1 MGRAGYLSPMPL
13 VETDAIVLHVFD
25 YSETS
30 RILRLA
36 TRDAGLQSVLARGA
50 RRSKSRFGSAL
61 DLFAEGA
68 AQLHLK
74 DGRDLQTLSAF
85 DVTRSRA
92 ELGEDMGR
100 FAGASA
106 LAELVLRFS
115 GADDVSVS
123 LFDVLADALDRLA
136 TAQDDEAA
144 EATLSGA
151 WRLVGEMGFA
161 PTIDSCAACH
171 APIDAAGDLPF
182 SHTAGGVLCERCAR
196 LYPGGRRLPR
206 EARQAIGEWAEGGR
220 LAQSDPRATKAHQ
233 RLLREFLQQHLADG
247 RALRAFDAWEQGSL
261 VAR

>member
-1 MGRAGYLSPMPL
+1 MPL

-68 AQLHLK
+68 AQLQLK
-74 DGRDLQTLSAF
+74 DGRDLQTLTSF

-100 FAGASA
+100 FAGASS

-115 GADDVSVS
+115 GADDVSVA
-123 LFDVLADALDRLA
+123 LFEVLADALDRLA
-136 TAQDDEAA
+136 AAQEEIAV

-151 WRLVGEMGFA
+151 WRLVAEMGFA
-161 PTIDSCAACH
+161 PTIDTCASCH
-171 APIDAAGDLPF
+171 AAINVEGDLPF

-196 LYPGGRRLPR
+196 LYPGGRRLPLA
-206 EARQAIGEWAEGGR
+206 ARSAIAAWTEGRR
-220 LAQSDPRATKAHQ
+220 LDECDSRAAKAHQ

-247 RALRAFDAWEQGSL
+247 RPLRAFDAWEQGAL

>member
-1 MGRAGYLSPMPL
+1 MPL

-36 TRDAGLQSVLARGA
+36 TREAGLQSVLARGA

-61 DLFAEGA
+61 DLFADGA
-68 AQLHLK
+68 AQLQLK
-74 DGRDLQTLSAF
+74 EGRDLQTLAGF
-85 DVTRSRA
+85 DVTRSRT

-100 FAGASA
+100 FVGASA

-115 GADDVSVS
+115 GADDVSVA
-123 LFDVLADALDRLA
+123 LFDVLTDALDRLA
-136 TAQDDEAA
+136 AAPEGEAMA
-144 EATLSGA
+144 ATLAGA
-151 WRLVGEMGFA
+151 WRLVAELGFA

-171 APIDAAGDLPF
+171 ALIDSVGELPF

-196 LYPGGRRLPR
+196 VYPGGRKLPLVARRAIAEWSAGRREEGCEPR
-206 EARQAIGEWAEGGR
+206 EA
-220 LAQSDPRATKAHQ
+220 KAHQ

-247 RALRAFDAWEQGSL
+247 RHLRAFDAWEQGAL

>member
-1 MGRAGYLSPMPL
+1 MPL

-100 FAGASA
+100 FVGASA

-115 GADDVSVS
+115 GADDVSVA

-136 TAQDDEAA
+136 AAQDEEAS

-151 WRLVGEMGFA
+151 WQLVAELGFA

-171 APIDAAGDLPF
+171 APIDVAGDLPF

-196 LYPGGRRLPR
+196 LYPGGRRLPL
-206 EARQAIGEWAEGGR
+206 EARQAIGVWTQGGR
-220 LAQSDPRATKAHQ
+220 LAQSDSRATRAHQ

-247 RALRAFDAWEQGSL
+247 RPLRAFDAWEQGAL

>member
-1 MGRAGYLSPMPL
+1 MPL

-68 AQLHLK
+68 AQLQLK
-74 DGRDLQTLSAF
+74 DGRDLQTLASF

-100 FAGASA
+100 FVGASA

-115 GADDVSVS
+115 GADDVSVA
-123 LFDVLADALDRLA
+123 LFEVLADALDRLA
-136 TAQDDEAA
+136 ASQDDARDGGDA
-144 EATLSGA
+144 LWCMASRGGDGFRTRH
-151 WRLVGEMGFA
+151 RLVRVVPRG
-161 PTIDSCAACH
+161 H
-171 APIDAAGDLPF
+171 
-182 SHTAGGVLCERCAR
+182 R
-196 LYPGGRRLPR
+196 GGRRP
-206 EARQAIGEWAEGGR
+206 AVQPHGR
-220 LAQSDPRATKAHQ
+220 R
-233 RLLREFLQQHLADG
+233 
-247 RALRAFDAWEQGSL
+247 RAL
-261 VAR
+261 

>member
-1 MGRAGYLSPMPL
+1 MPL

-68 AQLHLK
+68 AQLQLK
-74 DGRDLQTLSAF
+74 DGRDLQTLTAF

-100 FAGASA
+100 FVGASA

-115 GADDVSVS
+115 GADDVSVA
-123 LFDVLADALDRLA
+123 LFEVLADAMDNLA
-136 TAQDDEAA
+136 AAQDLVAM

-151 WRLVGEMGFA
+151 WRLVAEMGFA
-161 PTIDSCAACH
+161 PTIDSCASCH
-171 APIDAAGDLPF
+171 AAIDVEGDLPF

-196 LYPGGRRLPR
+196 LYPGGRRLPLA
-206 EARQAIGEWAEGGR
+206 ARRAIAEWSQGR
-220 LAQSDPRATKAHQ
+220 RVVECDARAAKAHQ

-247 RALRAFDAWEQGSL
+247 RALRAFDAWEQGAL

>member
-1 MGRAGYLSPMPL
+1 MPL

-68 AQLHLK
+68 AQLQLK
-74 DGRDLQTLSAF
+74 DGRDLQTLSSF

-92 ELGEDMGR
+92 ELAEEMGR

-115 GADDVSVS
+115 GADDVSVT
-123 LFDVLADALDRLA
+123 LFEVLVDALDRLA
-136 TAQDDEAA
+136 AAQEELSI

-151 WRLVGEMGFA
+151 WRLVTELGFA
-161 PTIDSCAACH
+161 PTIDSCASCH
-171 APIDAAGDLPF
+171 ASIDAEGDLPF

-206 EARQAIGEWAEGGR
+206 DARRALGAWTQGGR
-220 LAQSDPRATKAHQ
+220 IAECEGKAAKAHQ

-247 RALRAFDAWEQGSL
+247 RPLRAFDAWEHGAL

>member
-1 MGRAGYLSPMPL
+1 MPL

-68 AQLHLK
+68 AQLQLK
-74 DGRDLQTLSAF
+74 DGRDLQTLAAF

-100 FAGASA
+100 FVGASA

-115 GADDVSVS
+115 GTDDVSVA
-123 LFDVLADALDRLA
+123 LFDVLTDALDRLA
-136 TAQDDEAA
+136 AA
-144 EATLSGA
+144 PEGDAMEATLSGA
-151 WRLVGEMGFA
+151 WRLVAEMGFA
-161 PTIDSCAACH
+161 PTIDTCAACH
-171 APIDAAGDLPF
+171 APIDAEGELPF

-196 LYPGGRRLPR
+196 LYPGGRKLPL
-206 EARQAIGEWAEGGR
+206 EARRAIAEWSSGR
-220 LAQSDPRATKAHQ
+220 RQEECEPRGAKAHQ
-233 RLLREFLQQHLADG
+233 RLLREFLQEHLADG
-247 RALRAFDAWEQGSL
+247 RPLRAFDAWEQGAL

>member
-1 MGRAGYLSPMPL
+1 MPL

-50 RRSKSRFGSAL
+50 RRSKTRFGSAL
-61 DLFAEGA
+61 DLFAQGA
-68 AQLHLK
+68 AQLQLK
-74 DGRDLQTLSAF
+74 DGRDLQTLTAF

-92 ELGEDMGR
+92 ELGEEMGR

-115 GADDVSVS
+115 GADDVSIA
-123 LFDVLADALDRLA
+123 LFEVLADTLDRLA
-136 TAQDDEAA
+136 AAQDDIAS

-151 WRLVGEMGFA
+151 WRLVSEMGFA
-161 PTIDSCAACH
+161 PSIDGCAACH
-171 APIDAAGDLPF
+171 TPIDTDDDLPF

-196 LYPGGRRLPR
+196 LYPGGRTLPR
-206 EARQAIGEWAEGGR
+206 AARHAILEWSRGR
-220 LAQSDPRATKAHQ
+220 RLEECDVRAVKAHQ

-247 RALRAFDAWEQGSL
+247 RSLRAFDAWEQGAL

>member
-1 MGRAGYLSPMPL
+1 MPL
-13 VETDAIVLHVFD
+13 VETDAIVLHAFD

-61 DLFAEGA
+61 DLFAQGA

-74 DGRDLQTLSAF
+74 DGRDLQTLASF

-92 ELGEDMGR
+92 ELGEDLGR

-115 GADDVSVS
+115 GADDVSVQ
-123 LFDVLADALDRLA
+123 LFDVLTDALDRVA
-136 TAQDDEAA
+136 EAPDSRTI

-151 WRLVGEMGFA
+151 WRLVAELGFA
-161 PTIDSCAACH
+161 PTIDACASCH
-171 APIDAAGDLPF
+171 APVGADDDVAF
-182 SHTAGGVLCERCAR
+182 SHRAGGVLCERCSR
-196 LYPGGRRLPR
+196 LQPGDRTLPPA
-206 EARQAIGEWAEGGR
+206 ARQAIATWSGGDRLGECDE
-220 LAQSDPRATKAHQ
+220 RAARAHQ
-233 RLLREFLQQHLADG
+233 RLLREFLQLHLADG
-247 RALRAFDAWEQGSL
+247 RALRAFDAWEQGAL

>member
-1 MGRAGYLSPMPL
+1 MPL

-61 DLFAEGA
+61 DLFAQGA
-68 AQLHLK
+68 AQLQLK
-74 DGRDLQTLSAF
+74 DGRDLQTLAAF

-92 ELGEDMGR
+92 ELGEDLGR

-115 GADDVSVS
+115 GADDVSVV
-123 LFDVLADALDRLA
+123 LFEVLTDALDQLA
-136 TAQDDEAA
+136 AA
-144 EATLSGA
+144 PEGRTVEATLSGA
-151 WRLVGEMGFA
+151 WRLVAEMGFA

-171 APIDAAGDLPF
+171 VAIGVEGELPF
-182 SHTAGGVLCERCAR
+182 SHSAGGVLCERCAR
-196 LYPGGRRLPR
+196 LYPGDRTLPAA
-206 EARQAIGEWAEGGR
+206 ARQAIAAWSGGGR
-220 LAQSDPRATKAHQ
+220 LEECDAKSARAHQ

-247 RALRAFDAWEQGSL
+247 RALRAFDAWEQGAL

>member
-1 MGRAGYLSPMPL
+1 MPL
-13 VETDAIVLHVFD
+13 VETDAIVLHAFD

-61 DLFAEGA
+61 DLFAQGA

-74 DGRDLQTLSAF
+74 DGRELQTLGAF
-85 DVTRSRA
+85 DVTRSRV
-92 ELGEDMGR
+92 ELGEDLGR

-115 GADDVSVS
+115 GAEDVSVQ
-123 LFDVLADALDRLA
+123 LFEVLTDALDQLA
-136 TAQDDEAA
+136 EAPEGRSV

-151 WRLVGEMGFA
+151 WRLVAEMGFA
-161 PTIDSCAACH
+161 PIIDSCAACH
-171 APIDAAGDLPF
+171 AQIDGGGDVPF
-182 SHTAGGVLCERCAR
+182 GHSAGGVLCERCSR
-196 LYPGGRRLPR
+196 LYPGDRTLPPAAR
-206 EARQAIGEWAEGGR
+206 EAIAAWSGGQRIGECDE
-220 LAQSDPRATKAHQ
+220 RAARAHQ

-247 RALRAFDAWEQGSL
+247 RALRAFDAWEQGAL

>member
-1 MGRAGYLSPMPL
+1 MPL
-13 VETDAIVLHVFD
+13 VETDAIVLHAFD

-61 DLFAEGA
+61 DLFAQGA

-74 DGRDLQTLSAF
+74 DGRELQTLASF
-85 DVTRSRA
+85 DVSRSRA
-92 ELGEDMGR
+92 ELGEELGR

-115 GADDVSVS
+115 GADDVSVA
-123 LFDVLADALDRLA
+123 LFEVLGDALDRLA
-136 TAQDDEAA
+136 EAPEGRSI

-161 PTIDSCAACH
+161 PTIESCASCH
-171 APIDAAGDLPF
+171 APIDAEGELPF
-182 SHTAGGVLCERCAR
+182 SHRAGGVLCERCAR
-196 LYPGGRRLPR
+196 LYPGDRTLPR
-206 EARQAIGEWAEGGR
+206 TARETIAAWSGGHQPAEC
-220 LAQSDPRATKAHQ
+220 DERAARAHQ
-233 RLLREFLQQHLADG
+233 RLLREFLQHHLADG
-247 RALRAFDAWEQGSL
+247 RALRAFDAWEQGAL

>member
-1 MGRAGYLSPMPL
+1 MPL

-74 DGRDLQTLSAF
+74 EGRDLQTLSAF
-85 DVTRSRA
+85 DVMRSHA
-92 ELGEDMGR
+92 ELAEDMGR

-115 GADDVSVS
+115 GADDVSVT
-123 LFDVLADALDRLA
+123 LFDVLSDALSRLA
-136 TAQDDEAA
+136 AAPEDEAT

-151 WRLVGEMGFA
+151 WSLVAELGFA
-161 PTIDSCAACH
+161 PSIDRCAACH
-171 APIDAAGDLPF
+171 ADINVEGELPF

-196 LYPGGRRLPR
+196 LYPGGRRLPLD
-206 EARQAIGEWAEGGR
+206 AR
-220 LAQSDPRATKAHQ
+220 LAIAAWSGGQRRTECDSRAAKAHQ

-247 RALRAFDAWEQGSL
+247 RALRAFDAWEQGAL

>member
-1 MGRAGYLSPMPL
+1 MPL

-68 AQLHLK
+68 AQLQLK

-100 FAGASA
+100 FAGAS
-106 LAELVLRFS
+106 
-115 GADDVSVS
+115 
-123 LFDVLADALDRLA
+123 VLADALDRLA
-136 TAQDDEAA
+136 AAQDEEAS

-151 WRLVGEMGFA
+151 WRLVAELGFA

-171 APIDAAGDLPF
+171 AAID
-182 SHTAGGVLCERCAR
+182 
-196 LYPGGRRLPR
+196 
-206 EARQAIGEWAEGGR
+206 I
-220 LAQSDPRATKAHQ
+220 
-233 RLLREFLQQHLADG
+233 
-247 RALRAFDAWEQGSL
+247 
-261 VAR
+261 

>member
-1 MGRAGYLSPMPL
+1 MPL
-13 VETDAIVLHVFD
+13 VETDAIVLHAFD

-61 DLFAEGA
+61 DLFAQGA

-74 DGRDLQTLSAF
+74 DGRDLQTLASF

-92 ELGEDMGR
+92 DLGEDLGR

-115 GADDVSVS
+115 GADDVSVQ
-123 LFDVLADALDRLA
+123 LFDVLTDALDRLSA
-136 TAQDDEAA
+136 VSEGRSV

-151 WRLVGEMGFA
+151 WRLVAELGFA
-161 PTIDSCAACH
+161 PSIESCASCH
-171 APIDAAGDLPF
+171 APVEPEGDAPF
-182 SHTAGGVLCERCAR
+182 SHSAGGVLCARCAR
-196 LYPGGRRLPR
+196 LYPGDRTLPPA
-206 EARQAIGEWAEGGR
+206 ARQAIADWCGGA
-220 LAQSDPRATKAHQ
+220 LDVGCDDRAARAHQ
-233 RLLREFLQQHLADG
+233 RLLREFLQHHLADG
-247 RALRAFDAWEQGSL
+247 RALRAFDAWEQGAL

>member
-1 MGRAGYLSPMPL
+1 MPL
-13 VETDAIVLHVFD
+13 VETDAIVLHAFD

-61 DLFAEGA
+61 DLFAQGA

-74 DGRDLQTLSAF
+74 DGRELQTLSSF

-92 ELGEDMGR
+92 ELGEDLGR

-115 GADDVSVS
+115 GEEDVSVG
-123 LFDVLADALDRLA
+123 LFDVLTDALDRLA
-136 TAQDDEAA
+136 EAPDGSA
-144 EATLSGA
+144 VEATLSGA
-151 WRLVGEMGFA
+151 WRLVAELGFA
-161 PTIDSCAACH
+161 PA
-171 APIDAAGDLPF
+171 IDACASCHTALDPEGDLSF
-182 SHTAGGVLCERCAR
+182 SHRAGGVLCARCSS
-196 LYPGGRRLPR
+196 LYPGERTLPSAARRAIAAWSTGER
-206 EARQAIGEWAEGGR
+206 VSECDERSAR
-220 LAQSDPRATKAHQ
+220 AHQ
-233 RLLREFLQQHLADG
+233 RLLREFLQQHLSDG
-247 RALRAFDAWEQGSL
+247 RALRAFDAWEQGAL

>member
-1 MGRAGYLSPMPL
+1 MGRAGYLSHMPL

-50 RRSKSRFGSAL
+50 GGSQSRFGSAL
-61 DLFAEGA
+61 DLLAEGA

-115 GADDVSVS
+115 GADDVSVA
-123 LFDVLADALDRLA
+123 LFGVLADALDRLA
-136 TAQDDEAA
+136 AAQDEEAS

-151 WRLVGEMGFA
+151 WRLVAELGFA

-171 APIDAAGDLPF
+171 APIEVEGELPF
-182 SHTAGGVLCERCAR
+182 SHTAGGVLCARCAR
-196 LYPGGRRLPR
+196 LYPGGRKLPR
-206 EARQAIGEWAEGGR
+206 EARRA
-220 LAQSDPRATKAHQ
+220 LASWSAGLREIECDARSAKAHQ

-247 RALRAFDAWEQGSL
+247 RPLR
-261 VAR
+261 

>member
-1 MGRAGYLSPMPL
+1 MPL

-85 DVTRSRA
+85 DVTRSRS

-100 FAGASA
+100 FVGASA

-115 GADDVSVS
+115 GADDVSVA
-123 LFDVLADALDRLA
+123 LFDVLAEALDRLA
-136 TAQDDEAA
+136 AAQDEEAS

-151 WRLVGEMGFA
+151 WRLVAELGFA
-161 PTIDSCAACH
+161 PTIGTCAACH
-171 APIDAAGDLPF
+171 ASIDIPGELPF

-196 LYPGGRRLPR
+196 LYPGGRRLPL
-206 EARQAIGEWAEGGR
+206 EARQAIGQWTQGGR
-220 LAQSDPRATKAHQ
+220 LAQRDPRATRAHQ

-247 RALRAFDAWEQGSL
+247 RPLRAFDAWEQGAL

>member
-1 MGRAGYLSPMPL
+1 MPL

-50 RRSKSRFGSAL
+50 RRAKSRFGSAL

-115 GADDVSVS
+115 GADDVSVA
-123 LFDVLADALDRLA
+123 LFDELAQALDRLA
-136 TAQDDEAA
+136 ATQDEEAS

-151 WRLVGEMGFA
+151 WRLVAELGFA

-171 APIDAAGDLPF
+171 APIDIAGDLPF

-196 LYPGGRRLPR
+196 LYPGGRRLPL
-206 EARQAIGEWAEGGR
+206 EARQAIGEWTRGGR
-220 LAQSDPRATKAHQ
+220 LPQRDPRATRAHQ

-247 RALRAFDAWEQGSL
+247 RSLRAFDAWEQGAL

>member
-1 MGRAGYLSPMPL
+1 MPL

-68 AQLHLK
+68 AQLQLK
-74 DGRDLQTLSAF
+74 DGRDLQTLASF
-85 DVTRSRA
+85 DVTRSRS

-100 FAGASA
+100 FVGASA

-115 GADDVSVS
+115 GADDVSVA
-123 LFDVLADALDRLA
+123 LFEALADAMDNLA
-136 TAQDDEAA
+136 AAQDAVA
-144 EATLSGA
+144 MEATLSGA
-151 WRLVGEMGFA
+151 WRLVAEMGFA
-161 PTIDSCAACH
+161 PSIDSCASCH
-171 APIDAAGDLPF
+171 ALIDAAGDLPF

-196 LYPGGRRLPR
+196 LYPGGRRLPLD
-206 EARQAIGEWAEGGR
+206 ARRAIADWSQGRR
-220 LAQSDPRATKAHQ
+220 LADCDERAAKAHQ
-233 RLLREFLQQHLADG
+233 RLLREFLQEHLADG
-247 RALRAFDAWEQGSL
+247 RPLRAFDAWEQGAL